1 LSGSDSGVYYQ
12 LFNGTATVGSPVL
25 GTGSAIDFGTA
36 AYATGTYTVS
46 NTPTGGYCISDMT
59 GSVSVT
65 ANTPPTATVSGGG
78 TICSGSPA
86 TISAA
91 LTGTGPWLVKW
102 SDETTPDDVTSS
114 PDTRTV
120 SPATTTTYT
129 VTSLTDSSGCGAGTA
144 SGSATVTLATINTIP
159 TATVSGTATIC
170 KDGTTAISAV
180 LTGIGPWNVTW
191 SDGHVDSGVTSP
203 DTRTVSPAATTTYT
217 VTNLTDTGSCS
228 TAGTSSGS
236 AAVTV
241 DDPPTATVSGGGTIY
256 SGGAATVSAALTGI
270 GPWTVTWSDGH
281 VDSNVGGT
289 RASSYM
295 DNYPVSPAATTVYT
309 VTSLVDAGSCS
320 AGTAS
325 GSATVTVNPVS
336 TAPLTAAPT
345 NTLLWLQGGH
355 AGKVNAVSWSS
366 DGSFIASASDD
377 ATVKLWNTNGG
388 LVRTFNTHPYQAT
401 AVAFS
406 PDSTRLAIGA
416 NSGGYLKLASSL
428 GVSNGLGM
436 IFLWQASSGGLGST
450 NVSLAYSTTNRY
462 GKIES
467 LAFSPDG
474 TKLGSGVAGGSNYIQ
489 NAATGTALASSAS
502 YAGFSLVSEDVNA
515 HSLGVAFSSGGL
527 FASACED
534 GTLRVWN
541 SANAQVWSTNT
552 AQASNIT
559 SVAFSPDGTLLAS
572 ASEDGTIMIWATN
585 TWSCV
590 QTLTGH
596 TGGVTAVAF
605 SPNGNLL
612 ASGGEDQTVR
622 FWNVSSGTCLLTAT
636 GHTDVV
642 TSVAFSPDGSRVV
655 SGSQDNTIRIWSTAK
670 GSLLQTCG
678 AHTDFIKAVAVSPDG
693 TLCAD
698 ASNDRTIQV
707 RRMLDGLL
715 LQTLPGNTGGVSA
728 IAFGTNSSVLASGG
742 GPLDPT
748 IKLWRISDGALL
760 QTINATTNG
769 VMALAFSPDGSTIA
783 SGGDG
788 SEQVIRL
795 WNAAAGTNLL
805 TLAGHS
811 GGVTALAFSAKGDLL
826 ASGGRNFDATV
837 KVWAVTNGS
846 LLQTFP
852 AQSTNYV
859 QCVAFSPDGTTVAS
873 GSSDTNVLELSSL
886 ATGTSRFFGS
896 DTNPVFFVAF
906 SPDGSTLAAPAK
918 NIINFWN
925 VTNGAV
931 AQTATQETFRA
942 SCFAYAPGG
951 KTFVYGR
958 EDASL
963 ALSYMQSLLG
973 TAPVILFQPAGST
986 NSPGTNAT
994 FTVVVSASPPFYY
1007 QWLKNGTNTANGGN
1021 VSGANTASLT
1031 LYDVQN
1037 ADAAGYSVV
1046 ITNTAGC
1053 VTSSV
1058 AALTLTTNA
1067 PPVAGTD
1074 IIYRPCGVSLK
1085 ISIADLLTNDIDTA
1099 GNPITFAGTSSTST
1113 NGVPITTNNTT
1124 IFYPAVTNADDAFA
1138 YTITDGL
1145 GNYVTGTVLIRMASV
1160 SGCDSEVSLLAGYPG
1175 PGSNT
1180 VTFLG
1185 VPGYHYVVQF
1195 ATNLSDSPWFCLC
1208 TNTTPTNGL
1217 IFSIDPAANTPQR
1230 YYRLLT
1236 Q

>member
-1 LSGSDSGVYYQ
+1 MCSGGSASISAALTGTGPWNVTWSDGHTDSGVVSSPDIR
-12 LFNGTATVGSPVL
+12 TVSPSS
-25 GTGSAIDFGTA
+25 TT
-36 AYATGTYTVS
+36 TYTV
-46 NTPTGGYCISDMT
+46 TGLTDSSSCNPAGTWS
-59 GSVSVT
+59 GSATVT
-65 ANTPPTATVSGGG
+65 VNNPPTATVSGGG
-78 TICSGSPA
+78 TITSGGST

-91 LTGTGPWLVKW
+91 
-102 SDETTPDDVTSS
+102 
-114 PDTRTV
+114 
-120 SPATTTTYT
+120 
-129 VTSLTDSSGCGAGTA
+129 
-144 SGSATVTLATINTIP
+144 
-159 TATVSGTATIC
+159 
-170 KDGTTAISAV
+170 

-191 SDGHVDSGVTSP
+191 SDGHTDSSVASTP
-203 DTRTVSPAATTTYT
+203 DTRTVSPTATT
-217 VTNLTDTGSCS
+217 L
-228 TAGTSSGS
+228 
-236 AAVTV
+236 
-241 DDPPTATVSGGGTIY
+241 
-256 SGGAATVSAALTGI
+256 
-270 GPWTVTWSDGH
+270 
-281 VDSNVGGT
+281 
-289 RASSYM
+289 
-295 DNYPVSPAATTVYT
+295 YT
-309 VTSLVDAGSCS
+309 VTSVTDSGGCS
-320 AGTAS
+320 AGTTS
-325 GSATVTVNPVS
+325 GSATVTVNPLS
-336 TAPLTAAPT
+336 SPLTTAPT

-355 AGKVNAVSWSS
+355 ASKINAVSWSS
-366 DGSFIASASDD
+366 DGAFIASASDD
-377 ATVKLWNTNGG
+377 STVKLWNTNGT
-388 LVRTFNTHPYQAT
+388 LVRTFNTHPYQST

-406 PDSTRLAIGA
+406 PDSTKLAIGA
-416 NSGGYLKLASSL
+416 YSGGYLRLGSST

-436 IFLWQASSGGLGST
+436 IFVWQTTGGGLGST

-474 TKLGSGVAGGSNYIQ
+474 TRLGSGVSGGSNYIQ

-502 YAGFSLVSEDVNA
+502 YTGFPLVSEDINA

-527 FASACED
+527 FASGSED

-541 SANAQVWSTNT
+541 SAYAQVWSTNT

-596 TGGVTAVAF
+596 TGGVTAVTF

-622 FWNVSSGTCLLTAT
+622 FWNAGSGTCLLTCT

-642 TSVAFSPDGSRVV
+642 TSVAFSPDGSRLV
-655 SGSQDNTIRIWSTAK
+655 SGSQDNTIRIWSTAS

-693 TLCAD
+693 TICAD
-698 ASNDRTIQV
+698 ASNDHTIQV

-728 IAFGTNSSVLASGG
+728 IAFGTNSSVLATGG

-748 IKLWRISDGALL
+748 IKLWRISDGTLL

-769 VMALAFSPDGSTIA
+769 VMALAFSPNGSIIA
-783 SGGDG
+783 SGGDC
-788 SEQVIRL
+788 SEQVIQL
-795 WNAAAGTNLL
+795 WNAGTGTNLL

-811 GGVTALAFSAKGDLL
+811 NGVTALAFSSKGDLL

-837 KVWAVTNGS
+837 KVWAVTNGA

-886 ATGTSRFFGS
+886 STGTSRFFGS
-896 DTNPVFFVAF
+896 GTNPVFFAAF
-906 SPDGSTLAAPAK
+906 SPDGSTLAAPSQ
-918 NIINFWN
+918 NVINFWN
-925 VTNGAV
+925 VTNGTV

-951 KTFVYGR
+951 NTFVYGR

-973 TAPVILFQPAGST
+973 TAPVILFQPASST

-994 FTVVVSASPPFYY
+994 FTVVASASSPFGY
-1007 QWLKNGTNTANGGN
+1007 QWLKNGTSLVNGGN
-1021 VSGANTASLT
+1021 VSGANTASLA
-1031 LYDVQN
+1031 LADVQN

-1053 VTSSV
+1053 VTSSI
-1058 AALTLTTNA
+1058 AALTLTTTIVPLTAN
-1067 PPVAGTD
+1067 PDV
-1074 IIYRPCGVSLK
+1074 IYLPCGISLK
-1085 ISIADLLTNDIDTA
+1085 LSITNLLTNAVDAA
-1099 GNPITFAGTSSTST
+1099 GSPVFLTGVSATSS
-1113 NGVPITTNNTT
+1113 NGVPITTNATT
-1124 IFYPAVTNADDAFA
+1124 IYYPALTNAEDAFT
-1138 YTITDGL
+1138 YTIADGL
-1145 GNYVTGTVLIRMASV
+1145 GNSATGTVLIQLAAV
-1160 SGCDSEVSLLAGYPG
+1160 NGCGSEVSLLAGCPG

-1180 VTFLG
+1180 IAFVG
-1185 VPGYHYVVQF
+1185 VPGYQYVVQF
-1195 ATNLSDSPWFCLC
+1195 ATNLSGSPWFCLC

-1217 IFSIDPAANTPQR
+1217 IINIDPAATDPQR